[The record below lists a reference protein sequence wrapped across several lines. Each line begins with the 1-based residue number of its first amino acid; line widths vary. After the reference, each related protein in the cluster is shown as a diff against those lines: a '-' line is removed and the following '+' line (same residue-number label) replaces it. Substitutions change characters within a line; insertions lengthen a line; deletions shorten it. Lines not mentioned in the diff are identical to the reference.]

1 MRAGK
6 LRVGPP
12 VHCRHLLRQRFV
24 GTRLV
29 VVLAKAIEA
38 RLLLGGAPR
47 WRPCRLRLQCAVHAL
62 VPAVLL
68 GIGGANVMR
77 LDPEL

>member
-6 LRVGPP
+6 LRVDGPSAP
-12 VHCRHLLRQRFV
+12 PAPLAPTLV
-24 GTRLV
+24 GTRFV
-29 VVLAKAIEA
+29 VVLAEAIEA
-38 RLLLGGAPR
+38 RQLLGGAPR